1 MVSGIAKMFV
11 GELIE
16 TGKFRI
22 VVLFTLFLWNPICY
36 GIGLLNCMFCTLSKH
51 DNQHPTVILTSMIL
65 CFSLASV
72 SVRNQRSFFF
82 FPPHYDTRN
91 LLAEFVGFNK
101 SLQDGFL
108 DCCFLLAISLCVL
121 QQE

>member
-36 GIGLLNCMFCTLSKH
+36 G
-51 DNQHPTVILTSMIL
+51 
-65 CFSLASV
+65 
-72 SVRNQRSFFF
+72 
-82 FPPHYDTRN
+82 
-91 LLAEFVGFNK
+91 VG
-101 SLQDGFL
+101 
-108 DCCFLLAISLCVL
+108 
-121 QQE
+121 